1 MPRGGFKNLPKEVL
15 SEYGKRGAQ
24 KTAEV
29 KRKKRDIRENL
40 RLLSEMPL
48 YEGKKKTDISK
59 LKSIEGVQGKNMTS
73 AEWIAVQLQ
82 RKAMMG
88 DVSAIKLWVE
98 LTGQNVEEW

>member
-48 YEGKKKTDISK
+48 YEGK
-59 LKSIEGVQGKNMTS
+59 NMTS